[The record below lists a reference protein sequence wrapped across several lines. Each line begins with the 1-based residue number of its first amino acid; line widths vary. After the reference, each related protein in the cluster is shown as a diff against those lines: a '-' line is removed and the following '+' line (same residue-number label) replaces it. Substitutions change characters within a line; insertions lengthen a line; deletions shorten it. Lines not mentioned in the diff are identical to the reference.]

1 MPHCAACGDDH
12 PVGNSL
18 CPRTGDIMTQGPCGK
33 RIDRYEV
40 ERWIGGGGM
49 GAVYIARHAMLQHR
63 VALKLLHPS
72 IAQRGDI
79 LERFLREARATAS
92 LGNRHIVRVHDCAI
106 TPEGTAFIAM
116 EKLEGESLQGLLD
129 REKKVAPP
137 RAIEIVIQILEGLG
151 EAHAAGIVHRDMK
164 PGNVFLTPPES
175 AAAAEFV
182 TILDFGISKMRTAN
196 VAALTQTGTVMGTP
210 HYMAPEQIWN
220 AKDIDHRADLY
231 AVGVMLYEMLAGRLP
246 FDANNTAE
254 LLVKACTTEPIPLRD
269 LATALPPPLVQ
280 VVDTAMAR
288 DPAGRYPDA
297 ASFANALRAAR
308 DAMQRPSMAH
318 ATAYAQ
324 PPQAMAGGW
333 QGTAPTAYANA
344 PMSHPHAQPV
354 WGGAPPVAALAAPA
368 APRRGGRAVW
378 IVLAVL
384 AVFGAIC
391 AASVAFYVAQE
402 ESPETQHAD
411 AGTGPSMVP
420 LGAPQT
426 TEQQNVTTPGN
437 GTVVIHP
444 GPGGITFRPVP
455 GGGVQI
461 IQNGADASATITPP
475 DEE

>member
-12 PVGNSL
+12 PDGNSL

-49 GAVYIARHAMLQHR
+49 GAVYLARHAMLQHR

-92 LGNRHIVRVHDCAI
+92 LGNRHIVRVHDCAV

-116 EKLEGESLQGLLD
+116 EKLDGESLQSLLD
-129 REKKVAPP
+129 RETKVEPA
-137 RAIEIVIQILEGLG
+137 RAVEIVLQVLEGLG

-164 PGNVFLTPPES
+164 PGNVFLTRPE
-175 AAAAEFV
+175 AAPEFA
-182 TILDFGISKMRTAN
+182 TILDFGISKMRSGN

-246 FDANNTAE
+246 YEANNTAE

-280 VVDTAMAR
+280 VVDRAMAR
-288 DPAGRYPDA
+288 DPGQRYQSAGEFA
-297 ASFANALRAAR
+297 AALRAAR
-308 DAMQRPSMAH
+308 DAISRPSTPH
-318 ATAYAQ
+318 ATAWA
-324 PPQAMAGGW
+324 PPPPPPVPGGW
-333 QGTAPTAYANA
+333 HATAPTAYGHPQQHSLPQPPPQHALPSA
-344 PMSHPHAQPV
+344 PS
-354 WGGAPPVAALAAPA
+354 APTRRRNLWLIALIALALLGTALAVIVAALWFDDETAP
-368 APRRGGRAVW
+368 
-378 IVLAVL
+378 
-384 AVFGAIC
+384 
-391 AASVAFYVAQE
+391 
-402 ESPETQHAD
+402 QHAD
-411 AGTGPSMVP
+411 GGHGATPGMVP

-426 TEQQNVTTPGN
+426 TEQQNVTTTPG
-437 GTVVIHP
+437 GVVFHP
-444 GPGGITFRPVP
+444 GPGGITLRPVP
-455 GGGVQI
+455 GGIQI
-461 IQNGADASATITPP
+461 LPHGADGGTTITTD
-475 DEE
+475 DE